1 MSPAASTWIALASL
15 ALAALTVAFNYLNV
29 RRQAEAAMGAEHVKW
44 LRDKRDDLYGRMLSA
59 VDVEIWHSEQ
69 GLRETPEEYD
79 QRVSDRRKELD
90 EVINLALR
98 FASDAVLQDIEE
110 LAEVLPGSESLTETQ
125 LAVPVFFG
133 ATALEDRPRASL
145 ILHIR
150 EEMVGHDE
158 AEKTWR
164 RFRARP
170 GPWGDPP

>member
-15 ALAALTVAFNYLNV
+15 ALAALTVFFNYLNV
-29 RRQAEAAMGAEHVKW
+29 RRQAEAAMRAEHVKW
-44 LRDKRDDLYGRMLSA
+44 LRDKRDDLYGRMIAA
-59 VDVEIWHSEQ
+59 VDVEIWHSEK

-79 QRVSDRRKELD
+79 QRVSDRRKELE

-110 LAEVLPGSESLTETQ
+110 LADVLLDESLSETQ
-125 LAVPVFFG
+125 QAMETFFG
-133 ATALEDRPRASL
+133 TTLEDGPRASL
-145 ILHIR
+145 IRHIR

-164 RFRARP
+164 RLGARP